1 MFQKSRQSA
10 FRKRSGMVFLGVIF
24 SLIFSGFG
32 TASAFTWSKGAES
45 KTQFNAVQAQEAAP
59 APPGSLADLARRLSP
74 TVVNIKVIKVE
85 KSGPFPIPEGPFGHF
100 FKQFPNMVPESRPM
114 QGAGSGVVISENG
127 EILTNNHVVEG
138 AREVV
143 VTFSDKEEYTGQ
155 IIGRDPKT
163 DLAII
168 RINPKK
174 PLHAAVMGNSD
185 QLQVGDWVMAVG
197 NPFGLSHT
205 VTSGIV
211 SAKGRTIGAGPYDN
225 FIQTDAS
232 INPGNSGGPLYN
244 MKGELVGINTA
255 IIAQGQ
261 GIGFA
266 IPINTAKPLIPQL
279 VSKGE
284 VTRGYIGVNIQ
295 SLTHDLS
302 RALGLGEAKGVLVS
316 GVAAGGPAEK
326 AGVRRSD
333 VIVSYNGK
341 PVEEPRDLSSLVAE
355 SQVGKE
361 AVVTVL
367 RGGKK
372 QDLKVAVGALG
383 QSEKRAEGQRGRP
396 AAGRWGL
403 MLQDTPGEVPD
414 GEGVAVAGVQGGTPA
429 ERAGIREGDVI
440 LEVNR
445 RPVKSAKEAAELMTG
460 SDSLLL
466 LVQRN
471 DASFY
476 VALSA

>member
-1 MFQKSRQSA
+1 MFKKFRLSA
-10 FRKRSGMVFLGVIF
+10 LRKRSGIVFLGVIF

-32 TASAFTWSKGAES
+32 TASALPWSKDGES
-45 KTQFNAVQAQEAAP
+45 KARLISVQAQETAP
-59 APPGSLADLARRLSP
+59 APPGSLADLVKRLSP
-74 TVVNIKVIKVE
+74 TVVNIRVIKVE
-85 KSGPFPIPEGPFGHF
+85 KSGPVPIPDGPFGQF
-100 FKQFPNMVPESRPM
+100 FKQFPNMMPESRPR

-127 EILTNNHVVEG
+127 EIVTNNHVVEG
-138 AREVV
+138 ATEVA
-143 VTFSDKEEYTGQ
+143 VTLSDKEEYTGEV
-155 IIGRDPKT
+155 IGRDPKT

-168 RINPKK
+168 KINPKR
-174 PLHAAVMGNSD
+174 PLRAAVMGDSD
-185 QLQVGDWVMAVG
+185 HLQVGDWVMAVG

-232 INPGNSGGPLYN
+232 INPGNSGGPLFD

-255 IIAQGQ
+255 IISRGQ

-279 VSKGE
+279 VAKGE
-284 VTRGYIGVNIQ
+284 VMRGYIGVNIQ
-295 SLTHDLS
+295 SLTPDLS
-302 RALGLGEAKGVLVS
+302 RALDLGETKGVLVA
-316 GVAAGGPAEK
+316 GVVPGGPADK

-333 VIVSYNGK
+333 VIVSYNNK
-341 PVEEPRDLSSLVAE
+341 PVEEARALSSLVAE
-355 SQVGKE
+355 SPVGKE
-361 AVVTVL
+361 AVLTMI

-372 QDLKVAVGALG
+372 EDLKVAVGPLG
-383 QSEKRAEGQRGRP
+383 QPEQKAEAQKARP
-396 AAGRWGL
+396 TSGKWGL
-403 MLQDTPGEVPD
+403 MLQDVPAGTAE
-414 GEGVAVAGVQGGTPA
+414 GEGVAVAGVRNGTVA

-445 RPVKSAKEAAELMTG
+445 RQVTSAKEAAEMMTG

-471 DASFY
+471 EASFY

>member
-1 MFQKSRQSA
+1 
-10 FRKRSGMVFLGVIF
+10 MVV
-24 SLIFSGFG
+24 SLIFIAFG
-32 TASAFTWSKGAES
+32 TASAFPWSKNTNGKPQVNTAEP
-45 KTQFNAVQAQEAAP
+45 QETLP
-59 APPGSLADLARRLSP
+59 APPGSLVDLAKRLSP
-74 TVVNIKVIKVE
+74 SVVNIRVIKVE
-85 KSGPFPIPEGPFGHF
+85 KSGPFPVPDGPFEHF
-100 FKQFPNMVPESRPM
+100 FRQFPNMMPESRPM
-114 QGAGSGVVISENG
+114 QGAGSGVIISESG

-138 AREVV
+138 AKEVT
-143 VTFSDKEEYTGQ
+143 VTLADKEEYTGQ

-163 DLAII
+163 DLAVI
-168 RINPKK
+168 RISPKK

-185 QLQVGDWVMAVG
+185 QLQVGESVMAVG

-279 VSKGE
+279 ITKGE

-295 SLTHDLS
+295 SLTQDLS
-302 RALGLGEAKGVLVS
+302 RGLGLSNETKGVLVA
-316 GVAAGGPAEK
+316 GVTPGGPAEK
-326 AGVRRSD
+326 AGIKRSD
-333 VIVSYNGK
+333 IIVSFDGK
-341 PVEEPRDLSSLVAE
+341 PVEEPRDLSSLVAD

-367 RGGKK
+367 RDGKE
-372 QDLKVAVGALG
+372 QGFKVAVGNLG
-383 QSEKRAEGQRGRP
+383 QSEKRAETGGGRP
-396 AAGRWGL
+396 ASGKWGL
-403 MLQDTPGEVPD
+403 MLRDVPGGET
-414 GEGVAVAGVQGGTPA
+414 GNEGVAVAGVQSGTPA
-429 ERAGIREGDVI
+429 ERAGIREGDII

-445 RPVKSAKEAAELMTG
+445 HQVGSAKEAAERMKD

-471 DASFY
+471 DGSFY